1 MTRICYIK
9 RKDTLTEPAQLAFVH
24 WLNQS
29 SGIGNWI
36 GHRGRGLVSKTSS
49 STNCIQKSDATG
61 KNLRKLACKILMSD
75 DVAYIMLTNLR
86 TPAFSCSSRMVDG
99 SDIFSFFTN
108 QDFSLFFFTL
118 VCVMSLMLQL
128 CVTNHKSL
136 FCLRTLQ
143 NLYKKRTCHVLLI
156 WNTANTVLGVLVYF
170 NLLFFFRFKFFW
182 VNTAKGN
189 GFCAS
194 WTSFL
199 LIQLF
204 QFRKA
209 HASGFRQYKSG
220 QNRVEKQNST
230 IKPKCRM

>member
-1 MTRICYIK
+1 
-9 RKDTLTEPAQLAFVH
+9 
-24 WLNQS
+24 
-29 SGIGNWI
+29 
-36 GHRGRGLVSKTSS
+36 
-49 STNCIQKSDATG
+49 
-61 KNLRKLACKILMSD
+61 
-75 DVAYIMLTNLR
+75 MLTNLR

-99 SDIFSFFTN
+99 SDIFSFLQIKTSVFSFSHLSVLCHLCFNCAWLIIKVSFVWEHYRIFT
-108 QDFSLFFFTL
+108 
-118 VCVMSLMLQL
+118 
-128 CVTNHKSL
+128 
-136 FCLRTLQ
+136 
-143 NLYKKRTCHVLLI
+143 KKRTCHVLLI